1 MGLKYQVE
9 QGPPA
14 SGPAG
19 AEPEGSPSPL
29 VAQGFDRQSLHIPDH
44 ELVRRI
50 GGGSYGEVWLACN
63 VVGTLRAVKIVQR
76 GKFSEAYPFQRE
88 FKGIQKY
95 EPVSRTHDGLV
106 DILQIGRN
114 DEAGYFYYVME
125 LADDANAECGMRSA
139 ECGESIAPASSAIP
153 HSAFRAPQSYV
164 PRTLRSDLKARG
176 RLPVSDCIQVGL
188 SMSSALEH
196 LHRSGL
202 VHRDIKPSN
211 IIFVNGVPKLADIG
225 LVADVDEARS
235 FVGTVGFIAPEGPGS
250 AQADVYSLGKV
261 LYEMLTG
268 KDRQDF
274 PALPE
279 EFQTTNNSQ
288 LKGVNQVIL
297 GACEGD
303 PRLRYPSAQAMHD
316 DLSRVAEGRAVR
328 VQRRWRATFAIMAGI
343 SLAILVL
350 ASVIFALAA
359 SRTRSQRHIPNPE
372 AVRLS
377 DLGRYYYQQLTD
389 ESLKKAVGYLNRAIE
404 VDPEYVPPY
413 TALVGIYTWK
423 VPGMTEEER
432 HQRIKKIAAKLLRLD
447 QGLAE
452 GHVAAAYSKYL
463 EGDWRMAQNEMQEA
477 LRLNPNYPQAHTIAC
492 YFLSL
497 LGEVEKAKVHGEL
510 AQQLDSTSRIAAT
523 IAGYP
528 FIAARQYDQAIGQ
541 FRKALEL
548 ETNFALAHQWIAKA
562 LEAKGEYL
570 SALDEFQKSAINSGM
585 DETKAR
591 QRFDK
596 IRQGYLTSG
605 ARGYWEKVFAVEA
618 QAATSHE
625 ESTVAEQDRWP
636 LDGVYAQLGETNN
649 AIEMLEKDFRGDE
662 GDSWLRLEPLY
673 DPLRNEPRFKAL
685 LKRAGLE
692 R

>member
-1 MGLKYQVE
+1 MIPNVPNRVIQSSREPTGASTGATL
-9 QGPPA
+9 PP
-14 SGPAG
+14 SI
-19 AEPEGSPSPL
+19 SPS
-29 VAQGFDRQSLHIPDH
+29 QSPTIPDH
-44 ELVRRI
+44 ELLRRI
-50 GGGSYGEVWLACN
+50 GGGSYGEVWLARN
-63 VVGTLRAVKIVQR
+63 VVGTLRAVKIVSR
-76 GKFSEAYPFQRE
+76 GNFSEAYPFERE

-125 LADDANAECGMRSA
+125 LADDANAECGVRSA
-139 ECGESIAPASSAIP
+139 ECAESITPAPSSIR
-153 HSAFRAPQSYV
+153 HSAFRTPHSYM

-176 RLPVSDCIQVGL
+176 RLPLDDCIQVGL

-196 LHRSGL
+196 LHHNGL

-211 IIFVNGVPKLADIG
+211 VIFVNGVPKLADIG

-279 EFQTTNNSQ
+279 EFQTTDNSQ

-303 PRLRYPSAQAMHD
+303 RRLRYPSAQAMHD

-328 VQRRWRATFAIMAGI
+328 VQRSRRATFAVVARI

-350 ASVIFALAA
+350 ASVIFALVV
-359 SRTRSQRHIPNPE
+359 SRTRTQRHIPNPE
-372 AVRLS
+372 AVRLY
-377 DLGRYYYQQLTD
+377 DLGRWYYQQLTD
-389 ESLKKAVGYLNRAIE
+389 ESLKKAIKYLSQAIQ
-404 VDPEYVPPY
+404 VDPEFVPPY
-413 TALVGIYTWK
+413 TTLVGMYTWK
-423 VPGMTEEER
+423 VPGMSEEET
-432 HQRIKKIAAKLLRLD
+432 HQRIKEIAARLLHLD
-447 QGLAE
+447 PRLAE
-452 GHVAAAYSKYL
+452 GHIAAAYSKYL
-463 EGDWRMAQNEMQEA
+463 EGDWHMAQKEMQEA
-477 LRLNPNYPQAHTIAC
+477 LRLNPNYAQAHTIAC

-497 LGEVEKAKVHGEL
+497 LGQVEEAKVHGER
-510 AQQLDSTSRIAAT
+510 AQQLDPTSRIAAT

-548 ETNFALAHQWIAKA
+548 ETNFPLAHQWIGTA
-562 LEAKGEYL
+562 LEAKGDYL
-570 SALDEFQKSAINSGM
+570 GALEEFEKSAVFSGM
-585 DETKAR
+585 DQTDAR
-591 QRFDK
+591 QRFDT
-596 IRQGYLTSG
+596 IRQGYVASG
-605 ARGYWEKVFAVEA
+605 ARGYWLRVLEIRLEAEALQEQPKVGELD
-618 QAATSHE
+618 Q
-625 ESTVAEQDRWP
+625 WP
-636 LDGVYAQLGETNN
+636 LDGIYAQLGETNK
-649 AIEMLEKDFRGDE
+649 AIELLERDFLGGDP
-662 GDSWLRLEPLY
+662 SWLRLEPLY
-673 DPLRNEPRFKAL
+673 EPLRNEPRFKAL
-685 LKRAGLE
+685 LKPAGLE